1 MNLRSEI
8 LAEHSKAQAGKIV
21 AWIGDSQQRFDEL
34 VKLFLHDEY
43 RVIQRAGWP
52 LSYAAIAHPQLVKKH
67 LPVLVKTLRKEK
79 LHNAVKRNIVRL
91 LQDVPIPEKLHGE
104 VMDICFAF
112 IADMQEAIAVK
123 AFSLTILENLSK
135 QYPEIKHE
143 LKVIIEER
151 WDYETAAF
159 HSRAKKILKNVK

>member
-8 LAEHSKAQAGKIV
+8 LAEHSKAQAAKIV
-21 AWIGDSQQRFDEL
+21 EWVGDSQQRFDEL
-34 VKLFLHDEY
+34 VNLFLHDEDK
-43 RVIQRAGWP
+43 VTQRAGWP

-67 LPVLVKTLRKEK
+67 LPVLVKKLHKEK
-79 LHNAVKRNIVRL
+79 IHNAIKRNIVRL
-91 LQDVPIPEKLHGE
+91 LQEVPIPEKLHGE
-104 VMDICFAF
+104 VMDICFGF
-112 IADMQEAIAVK
+112 IADVQEAIAVK

-159 HSRAKKILKNVK
+159 HSRAKKTLKKIK

>member
-1 MNLRSEI
+1 M
-8 LAEHSKAQAGKIV
+8 
-21 AWIGDSQQRFDEL
+21 
-34 VKLFLHDEY
+34 
-43 RVIQRAGWP
+43 
-52 LSYAAIAHPQLVKKH
+52 
-67 LPVLVKTLRKEK
+67 KTLRKEK

-91 LQDVPIPEKLHGE
+91 LQEVPIPEKLHGE
-104 VMDICFAF
+104 VMDTCFGF
-112 IADMQEAIAVK
+112 VADVQEAIAVK

-159 HSRAKKILKNVK
+159 HSRAKKILKNL

>member
-8 LAEHSKAQAGKIV
+8 LAEHSKEQAAKIV
-21 AWIGDSQQRFDEL
+21 VWVGDSQQRFDEL
-34 VKLFLHDEY
+34 VKFFLQDEDK
-43 RVIQRAGWP
+43 VTQRAGWP

-79 LHNAVKRNIVRL
+79 SHNAIRRNIVRL
-91 LQDVPIPEKLHGE
+91 LQEVPIPEKLHGE
-104 VMDICFAF
+104 VMDICFGF
-112 IADMQEAIAVK
+112 IADVQEAVAVK
-123 AFSLTILENLSK
+123 AFSLSILENLSK
-135 QYPEIKHE
+135 QYPEIKQE

-159 HSRAKKILKNVK
+159 HSRAKKILKNL